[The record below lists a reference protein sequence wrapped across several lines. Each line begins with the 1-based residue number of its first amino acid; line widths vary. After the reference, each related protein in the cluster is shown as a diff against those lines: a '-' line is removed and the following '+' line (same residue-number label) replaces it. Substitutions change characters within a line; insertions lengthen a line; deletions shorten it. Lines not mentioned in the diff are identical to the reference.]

1 MLVLR
6 WRWGVV
12 VVVWSLDI
20 EVNFEVQSFSKR
32 QPPRTQKA
40 RNRRSEGKETRVSHV
55 T

>member
-1 MLVLR
+1 MLVMW

-12 VVVWSLDI
+12 VVWSLNL